1 MMKNL
6 LSLAV
11 VMLLA
16 FNVDAQTKTQEKA
29 GSGKVHYSVFWGLI
43 KSKEDPNE
51 KNKTKEQAGFRIRDQ
66 FDSTPIDTTLYEEKS
81 ILWGAVQ
88 WTERKNK
95 TVNANTSKNDK

>member
-29 GSGKVHYSVFWGLI
+29 GSGKLYYSVFWGLF
-43 KSKEDPNE
+43 KSKEDLNDQSKAKE
-51 KNKTKEQAGFRIRDQ
+51 NTKLRFRDQ
-66 FDSTPIDTTLYEEKS
+66 FEPTPIDTTLYEEKS
-81 ILWGAVQ
+81 ILWGAVK

-95 TVNANTSKNDK
+95 ANSTNTFKNEQ

>member
-16 FNVDAQTKTQEKA
+16 FNVDAQNKTQEKA

-66 FDSTPIDTTLYEEKS
+66 FDSTPIDTTKYEEKS
-81 ILWGAVQ
+81 ILWGAVK

-95 TVNANTSKNDK
+95 ANSTNTFKNEQ